1 MATVYLNGQFLPD
14 DKALISPLDRGF
26 TYGDGVYEW
35 IRAYNGKPFLL
46 EEHFAR
52 LASSCAK
59 MRIGVHLTPL
69 EEVAVRLLREN
80 GLGGD
85 GAIYLQVTRG
95 TAPRS
100 HVFPPADTRPTV
112 FAMAWAFKPN
122 PAFVAGGPGA
132 IAILEP
138 DVRWSRCDI
147 KVTSLI
153 PNSFSAQRARE
164 LGAHEGLF
172 VRDGVVQEGSLS
184 NFFAVFDGE
193 VRTAPLS
200 NYILPGI
207 TRAVVLDLCR
217 EHGIP
222 CRETPVFATELSDAD
237 EMFLTSTPYEVV
249 PVDCLDGRKLPAER
263 PIGTRL
269 AGLYR
274 ELVARECA

>member
-1 MATVYLNGQFLPD
+1 MATVYLNGQYLPD
-14 DKALISPLDRGF
+14 DQALISPLDRGF
-26 TYGDGVYEW
+26 TYGDGVYEV
-35 IRAYNGKPFLL
+35 IRAYNGKIFLL
-46 EEHFAR
+46 ADHFAR

-59 MRIGVHLTPL
+59 MKIGAHLTPL
-69 EEVAVRLLREN
+69 EEVPARLMREN
-80 GLGGD
+80 GLTGD
-85 GAIYLQVTRG
+85 ALIYLQITRG
-95 TAPRS
+95 AAPRS
-100 HVFPPADTRPTV
+100 HVFPPADTKPTV
-112 FAMAWAFKPN
+112 FALAWAFKPN
-122 PAFVAGGPGA
+122 PALADPGA

-153 PNSFSAQRARE
+153 PNSFAAQRAKD

-184 NFFAVFDGE
+184 NFFAVTDGE

-222 CRETPVFATELSDAD
+222 SRETPVFATELADAD
-237 EMFLTSTPYEVV
+237 ELFLTSTVYDVV
-249 PVDCLDGRKLPAER
+249 PIDRLDGRKLPAGR
-263 PIGTRL
+263 PVTRRL
-269 AGLYR
+269 AQLFR
-274 ELVARECA
+274 SVVERECA

>member
-1 MATVYLNGQFLPD
+1 
-14 DKALISPLDRGF
+14 
-26 TYGDGVYEW
+26 
-35 IRAYNGKPFLL
+35 
-46 EEHFAR
+46 
-52 LASSCAK
+52 
-59 MRIGVHLTPL
+59 MRIGMHVTPL
-69 EEVAVRLLREN
+69 EEVALRLLHDN
-80 GLGGD
+80 GLTGD
-85 GAIYLQVTRG
+85 AAIYLQVTRG

-112 FAMAWAFKPN
+112 FGMAWAFTPN
-122 PAFVAGGPGA
+122 PAFAGPGA

-138 DVRWSRCDI
+138 DVRWARCDI

-184 NFFAVFDGE
+184 NVFAVFDGE

-217 EHGIP
+217 DHGIP
-222 CRETPVFATELSDAD
+222 VHETPVFATELADAD
-237 EMFLTSTPYEVV
+237 ELFLTSTPYEVV
-249 PVDCLDGRKLPAER
+249 AVDRLDGRQLPAER
-263 PIGTRL
+263 PVTQRL
-269 AGLYR
+269 ARLYR
-274 ELVARECA
+274 EMVERECA

>member
-1 MATVYLNGQFLPD
+1 MSIVYLNGHYLPD
-14 DKALISPLDRGF
+14 DQALISPLDRGF

-46 EEHFAR
+46 KEHFER

-59 MRIGVHLTPL
+59 MRIGMYVTPL

-80 GLGGD
+80 ALTGD
-85 GAIYLQVTRG
+85 AAIYVQVTRG
-95 TAPRS
+95 VAPRT
-100 HVFPPADTRPTV
+100 HVFPPPETKPTV

-122 PAFVAGGPGA
+122 PAFAGPGA
-132 IAILEP
+132 VAVLEP

-222 CRETPVFATELSDAD
+222 CRETPVFATELADAD
-237 EMFLTSTPYEVV
+237 ELFLTSTPYEVV
-249 PVDCLDGRKLPAER
+249 AVDCLDGRKLPADR
-263 PIGTRL
+263 PVTQRL
-269 AGLYR
+269 ASLYR
-274 ELVARECA
+274 DIVARECA

>member
-1 MATVYLNGQFLPD
+1 MSIVYLNGHYLPD
-14 DKALISPLDRGF
+14 DQALISPLDRGF

-46 EEHFAR
+46 KEHFGR

-59 MRIGVHLTPL
+59 MRIGMYVTPL

-80 GLGGD
+80 ALTGD
-85 GAIYLQVTRG
+85 AAIYVQVTRG
-95 TAPRS
+95 VAPRT
-100 HVFPPADTRPTV
+100 HVFPPPDTKPTV

-122 PAFVAGGPGA
+122 PAFAGPGA
-132 IAILEP
+132 IAVLEP

-222 CRETPVFATELSDAD
+222 CRETPVFATELADAD
-237 EMFLTSTPYEVV
+237 ELFLTSTPYEVV
-249 PVDCLDGRKLPAER
+249 AVDCLDGRKLPADR
-263 PIGTRL
+263 PITQRL
-269 AGLYR
+269 ARLYR
-274 ELVARECA
+274 DIVARECA

>member
-14 DKALISPLDRGF
+14 SQALISPLDRGF

-46 EEHFAR
+46 DEHFAR

-69 EEVAVRLLREN
+69 EDVAVRLLKEN
-80 GLGGD
+80 GLTGD
-85 GAIYLQVTRG
+85 AAIYIQVTRG

-100 HVFPPADTRPTV
+100 HVFPPADTKPTV

-122 PAFVAGGPGA
+122 PAFAAGGAGA

-153 PNSFSAQRARE
+153 PNSFSAQRAKE

-207 TRAVVLDLCR
+207 TRALVLDLCR
-217 EHGIP
+217 EHGIK
-222 CRETPVFATELSDAD
+222 CRETPVFATELADAD

-249 PVDCLDGRKLPAER
+249 GIDCLDGRKLPAER
-263 PIGTRL
+263 PITARL
-269 AGLYR
+269 AQLYR
-274 ELVARECA
+274 EIVARECA

>member
-1 MATVYLNGQFLPD
+1 MPTVYLNGQYLPD

-35 IRAYNGKPFLL
+35 IRAYNGTPFLPD
-46 EEHFAR
+46 EHFGR

-59 MRIGVHLTPL
+59 MRIGLHVTPL

-80 GLGGD
+80 GLTGEA
-85 GAIYLQVTRG
+85 AIYIQVTRG
-95 TAPRS
+95 VAPRS
-100 HVFPPADTRPTV
+100 HVFPPPDTKPTV
-112 FAMAWAFKPN
+112 FGMAWAFKPN
-122 PAFVAGGPGA
+122 PAFAGPGA

-207 TRAVVLDLCR
+207 TRAVVLELCR

-222 CRETPVFATELSDAD
+222 FRETPVFATELADAD
-237 EMFLTSTPYEVV
+237 ELFLTSTPYEVV
-249 PVDCLDGRKLPAER
+249 AIDCLDGRKLPADR
-263 PIGTRL
+263 PVTKRL
-269 AGLYR
+269 AQLYR
-274 ELVARECA
+274 EVVARECA

>member
-1 MATVYLNGQFLPD
+1 MATVYLNGRFLPD
-14 DKALISPLDRGF
+14 SQALISPLDRGF

-46 EEHFAR
+46 DEHFAR

-59 MRIGVHLTPL
+59 MRIGMHLTPL
-69 EEVAVRLLREN
+69 EDMAVRLLKEN
-80 GLGGD
+80 GLTGD
-85 GAIYLQVTRG
+85 AAIYIQVTRG

-100 HVFPPADTRPTV
+100 HVFPPADTKPTV
-112 FAMAWAFKPN
+112 FGMAWAFKPN
-122 PAFVAGGPGA
+122 PAFAGPGA

-153 PNSFSAQRARE
+153 PNSFSAQRAKE

-217 EHGIP
+217 EHGIK
-222 CRETPVFATELSDAD
+222 CRETPVFATELGDAD
-237 EMFLTSTPYEVV
+237 ELFLTSTPYEVV
-249 PVDCLDGRKLPAER
+249 GIDCLDGKKLPADR
-263 PIGTRL
+263 PVTARL
-269 AGLYR
+269 AQLYR
-274 ELVARECA
+274 EVVARECA

>member
-1 MATVYLNGQFLPD
+1 MTTVYLNGQYLPQE
-14 DKALISPLDRGF
+14 KALISPLDRGF
-26 TYGDGVYEW
+26 TYGDGVYEI
-35 IRAYNGKPFLL
+35 IRAYHGKIFLL
-46 EEHFAR
+46 SEHFAR

-59 MRIGVHLTPL
+59 ARIGAHLTPL
-69 EEVAVRLLREN
+69 EAVCEKLLVDN
-80 GLGGD
+80 GLTGD
-85 GAIYLQVTRG
+85 ALIYVQITRG

-100 HVFPPADTRPTV
+100 HVFPPADTKPTV
-112 FAMAWAFKPN
+112 FAMAWAFTKN
-122 PAFVAGGPGA
+122 PAFDGPGA

-147 KVTSLI
+147 KVTSLM
-153 PNSFSAQRARE
+153 PNSMAAQRAKE

-222 CRETPVFATELSDAD
+222 CRETPVFATELGDAD
-237 EMFLTSTPYEVV
+237 ELFLTSTPYDVV
-249 PVDCLDGRKLPAER
+249 GIDCLDGKKLPAER
-263 PIGTRL
+263 PVTRRL
-269 AGLYR
+269 A
-274 ELVARECA
+274 ELFRAVVERECA

>member
-46 EEHFAR
+46 DEHFAR

-100 HVFPPADTRPTV
+100 HVFPPADTKPTV

-122 PAFVAGGPGA
+122 PAFGPGGPGA

-147 KVTSLI
+147 KVTSLV

-222 CRETPVFATELSDAD
+222 CRETPVFATELGEAD
-237 EMFLTSTPYEVV
+237 ELFLTSTVYDVV
-249 PVDCLDGRKLPAER
+249 PIDFLDGRKLPAER
-263 PIGTRL
+263 PVTRRL
-269 AGLYR
+269 A
-274 ELVARECA
+274 ELFRAAVERECA

>member
-1 MATVYLNGQFLPD
+1 MSTVYLNGQYLPD
-14 DKALISPLDRGF
+14 DRALISPLDRGF
-26 TYGDGVYEW
+26 TYGDGVYEV
-35 IRAYNGKPFLL
+35 IRAYNGRIFLL
-46 EEHFAR
+46 AEHFSR

-59 MRIGVHLTPL
+59 LRIGAHLTPL
-69 EEVAVRLLREN
+69 EAVPERLLREN

-85 GAIYLQVTRG
+85 ALIYLQITRG
-95 TAPRS
+95 AAPRS
-100 HVFPPADTRPTV
+100 HLFPPPDTKPTV

-122 PAFVAGGPGA
+122 PALADPGA
-132 IAILEP
+132 ITVLEP

-153 PNSFSAQRARE
+153 PNSFAAQRARD
-164 LGAHEGLF
+164 LGGHEGLF
-172 VRDGVVQEGSLS
+172 VRDGVVLEGSLS

-222 CRETPVFATELSDAD
+222 FRETPVFATELGDAD
-237 EMFLTSTPYEVV
+237 ELFLTSTVYDVV
-249 PVDCLDGRKLPAER
+249 PIDCVDGRKLPAER
-263 PIGTRL
+263 PVTRRL
-269 AGLYR
+269 AQLFR
-274 ELVARECA
+274 AVVERECA

>member
-46 EEHFAR
+46 GEHFAR

-59 MRIGVHLTPL
+59 MRIGVHLMPI
-69 EEVAVRLLREN
+69 EDVAVRLLKEN
-80 GLGGD
+80 GLTGD
-85 GAIYLQVTRG
+85 AAIYIQITRG

-100 HVFPPADTRPTV
+100 HVFPPADTKPTV

-122 PAFVAGGPGA
+122 PAFAGPGA

-153 PNSFSAQRARE
+153 PNSFSAQRAKD

-207 TRAVVLDLCR
+207 TRALVLDLCR
-217 EHGIP
+217 EHGIK
-222 CRETPVFATELSDAD
+222 CRETPVFTTELADAD

-249 PVDCLDGRKLPAER
+249 GIDCLEGRKLPAER
-263 PIGTRL
+263 PITARL
-269 AGLYR
+269 AQLYR
-274 ELVARECA
+274 EIVARECA

>member
-1 MATVYLNGQFLPD
+1 MTTVYLNGQFLPD
-14 DKALISPLDRGF
+14 SQALISPLDRGF

-35 IRAYNGKPFLL
+35 IRVYNGKPFLL
-46 EEHFAR
+46 GEHFAR

-59 MRIGVHLTPL
+59 MRIGMHLTPV
-69 EEVAVRLLREN
+69 EDAAVRLLKEN
-80 GLGGD
+80 GLTGD
-85 GAIYLQVTRG
+85 AAIYIQVTRG

-100 HVFPPADTRPTV
+100 HVFPPADTKPTV
-112 FAMAWAFKPN
+112 FGMAWAFKPN
-122 PAFVAGGPGA
+122 PAFAGPGA

-153 PNSFSAQRARE
+153 PNSFSAQRAKE

-207 TRAVVLDLCR
+207 TRALVLDLCR
-217 EHGIP
+217 EHGIK
-222 CRETPVFATELSDAD
+222 CRETPVFATELGDAD
-237 EMFLTSTPYEVV
+237 ELFLTSTPYEVV
-249 PVDCLDGRKLPAER
+249 GIDCLEGKKLPADR
-263 PIGTRL
+263 PVTARM
-269 AGLYR
+269 AQLYR
-274 ELVARECA
+274 EIVARECA

>member
-1 MATVYLNGQFLPD
+1 MATVYLNGRFLPD
-14 DKALISPLDRGF
+14 SQALISPLDRGF

-46 EEHFAR
+46 DEHFAR

-59 MRIGVHLTPL
+59 MRIGMHLTPL
-69 EEVAVRLLREN
+69 EDMAVRLLKEN
-80 GLGGD
+80 DLTGD
-85 GAIYLQVTRG
+85 AAIYIQVTRG

-100 HVFPPADTRPTV
+100 HVFPPADTKPTV
-112 FAMAWAFKPN
+112 FGMAWAFKPN
-122 PAFVAGGPGA
+122 PAFAGPGA

-153 PNSFSAQRARE
+153 PNSFSAQRAKE

-217 EHGIP
+217 EHGIK
-222 CRETPVFATELSDAD
+222 CRETPVFATELGDAD
-237 EMFLTSTPYEVV
+237 ELFLTSTPYEVV
-249 PVDCLDGRKLPAER
+249 GIDCLDGKKLPADR
-263 PIGTRL
+263 PVTARL
-269 AGLYR
+269 AQLYR
-274 ELVARECA
+274 EVVARECA

>member
-1 MATVYLNGQFLPD
+1 MTTVYLNGQYLPQD
-14 DKALISPLDRGF
+14 QALISPLDRGF
-26 TYGDGVYEW
+26 TYGDGVYEM
-35 IRAYNGKPFLL
+35 IRAYNGKIFLL
-46 EEHFAR
+46 AEHFAR
-52 LASSCAK
+52 LGSSCAK
-59 MRIGVHLTPL
+59 MRIGAHLTPL
-69 EEVAVRLLREN
+69 EAVPERLLREN
-80 GLGGD
+80 GLTGD
-85 GAIYLQVTRG
+85 ALIYVQITRG

-100 HVFPPADTRPTV
+100 HVFPPADTKPTV
-112 FAMAWAFKPN
+112 FAMAWAFAKN
-122 PAFVAGGPGA
+122 PAFDGPGA

-147 KVTSLI
+147 KVTSLV
-153 PNSFSAQRARE
+153 PNSMAAQRAKE

-222 CRETPVFATELSDAD
+222 YRETPVFATELGEAD
-237 EMFLTSTPYEVV
+237 ELFLTSTPYDVV
-249 PVDCLDGRKLPAER
+249 SIDNLDGRKLPAER
-263 PIGTRL
+263 PVTRRL
-269 AGLYR
+269 A
-274 ELVARECA
+274 ELFRAVVERECA

>member
-14 DKALISPLDRGF
+14 SKALISPLDRGF

-46 EEHFAR
+46 GEHFAR

-59 MRIGVHLTPL
+59 MRIGMHLTPL
-69 EEVAVRLLREN
+69 EDVAVRLLKEN
-80 GLGGD
+80 GLTGD
-85 GAIYLQVTRG
+85 AAIYIQVTRG

-100 HVFPPADTRPTV
+100 HVFPPADTKPTV

-122 PAFVAGGPGA
+122 PAFAGPGA

-153 PNSFSAQRARE
+153 PNSFSAQRAKE

-184 NFFAVFDGE
+184 NFFAVFDSE

-217 EHGIP
+217 EHGIK
-222 CRETPVFATELSDAD
+222 CRETPVFATELGDAD
-237 EMFLTSTPYEVV
+237 ELFLTSTPYEVV
-249 PVDCLDGRKLPAER
+249 GIDCLDGKKLPADR
-263 PIGTRL
+263 PVTARL
-269 AGLYR
+269 AQLYR
-274 ELVARECA
+274 EVVARECA